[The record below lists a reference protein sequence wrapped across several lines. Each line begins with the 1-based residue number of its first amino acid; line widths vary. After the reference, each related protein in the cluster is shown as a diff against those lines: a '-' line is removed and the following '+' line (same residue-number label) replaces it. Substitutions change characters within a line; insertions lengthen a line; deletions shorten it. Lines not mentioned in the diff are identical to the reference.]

1 MQSSAPIDGYAKHSP
16 LHKGNPV
23 TILNSKH
30 VQITTYGYSSLKR
43 NPYLN
48 QSSDSKKELNSSL
61 VAGLNHS
68 SFVSS
73 FSLLLSVCNSGFG
86 EDGSSVK
93 QCKELN
99 NLIIII
105 SILQWFFSWSTYII
119 IEYIITPIY
128 VLQ

>member
-1 MQSSAPIDGYAKHSP
+1 MQSSAPMDGYVKHSP
-16 LHKGNPV
+16 LHQQGNPL
-23 TILNSKH
+23 TILNGKH
-30 VQITTYGYSSLKR
+30 AQTTIYGYSLLKR

-93 QCKELN
+93 QCK
-99 NLIIII
+99 
-105 SILQWFFSWSTYII
+105 
-119 IEYIITPIY
+119 
-128 VLQ
+128 

>member
-1 MQSSAPIDGYAKHSP
+1 MQSSALMDGYAKHPP
-16 LHKGNPV
+16 LHQQGNPL
-23 TILNSKH
+23 TILNVKH
-30 VQITTYGYSSLKR
+30 VQTTISGYSLLKR
-43 NPYLN
+43 NPHLN

-93 QCKELN
+93 QCK
-99 NLIIII
+99 
-105 SILQWFFSWSTYII
+105 
-119 IEYIITPIY
+119 
-128 VLQ
+128 